1 MKRFFDWMVRG
12 LDAAAERKCA
22 AHELERVKA
31 EHEAERKGMVDA
43 HDRHLASLQAQIRNL
58 KANLDEAQRKAA
70 TLAHPISPAM
80 MAHRIKTEKLGY
92 GERDGH
98 PTNLVI
104 PTWLR
109 DEIQKVSEEQ
119 TVSFRQIISGMIFTA
134 WPNK

>member
-1 MKRFFDWMVRG
+1 MKRFFDWLVKG

-22 AHELERVKA
+22 QAELERLKV
-31 EHEAERKGMVDA
+31 EHEAERKGLVDA

-58 KANLDEAQRKAA
+58 KAALEESQRKASLIA
-70 TLAHPISPAM
+70 QPVTPAM
-80 MAHRIKTEKLGY
+80 MAHRIKAEKLGF

-98 PTNLVI
+98 ATNLII

-109 DEIQKVSEEQ
+109 DEVQRVSEEQ
-119 TVSFRQIISGMIFTA
+119 LVSFRQIISGMIFTA